1 VPIGQPVARL
11 ARDGERE
18 AIVALPE
25 TWLADARK
33 ATASVRLWSERD
45 RSFKARLRELS
56 PQADA
61 ATRTYAARFT
71 IEDAD
76 DSVALGMTATVT
88 LAHAEETAVARV
100 PLSAVLNR
108 GTGASVF
115 VVDDQKILALRPVTI
130 SSFTEQAAFVTAG
143 LRDGDEVVTLGVQKL
158 EPGLK
163 VRTMQPR

>member
-1 VPIGQPVARL
+1 
-11 ARDGERE
+11 
-18 AIVALPE
+18 
-25 TWLADARK
+25 
-33 ATASVRLWSERD
+33 
-45 RSFKARLRELS
+45 
-56 PQADA
+56 
-61 ATRTYAARFT
+61 
-71 IEDAD
+71 
-76 DSVALGMTATVT
+76 
-88 LAHAEETAVARV
+88 V